1 MDADDSDD
9 LIYGDSNYSNNDSYD
24 HIDIDTKDRHDG
36 DDIPHDCLRS
46 AANYYYESRYGK
58 LWQYDASESSGFW
71 PPRLITMEE
80 TRAHTEYERQ
90 QIERISKLSE
100 VEREEIRDG
109 ECQRMVSWMDNPQ
122 KYGATNLLKWGEYYE
137 Q

>member
-46 AANYYYESRYGK
+46 AANYYYESLLENYG
-58 LWQYDASESSGFW
+58 SISVGTIGIIS
-71 PPRLITMEE
+71 LI
-80 TRAHTEYERQ
+80 
-90 QIERISKLSE
+90 
-100 VEREEIRDG
+100 
-109 ECQRMVSWMDNPQ
+109 NPS
-122 KYGATNLLKWGEYYE
+122 LP
-137 Q
+137 